1 MMKEKYGG
9 LNLICKLVIIKEIIA
24 CMYKNCKKKKK
35 FRLLIVLKLIMS
47 KENGF
52 TTKTDYVI

>member
-1 MMKEKYGG
+1 MKEKYGG

-35 FRLLIVLKLIMS
+35 FRYNKIIYESNKINVY
-47 KENGF
+47 
-52 TTKTDYVI
+52 YVGY